1 MSLTKSLVAGAT
13 FAAALT
19 AAVFTVCVHFE
30 ASGGVHLCRDACTP
44 AVVKEYGIKYG
55 LGVQSIDTFLCH
67 LDAFFRA
74 SLESPVLEFT
84 QLFLLS
90 VPVSVFVLLIESM
103 RDDKP
108 LVGFVPLLFTILL
121 QTISGALGGTLFWMP
136 FVVQAC
142 FGGSRQAKKTLN
154 QVDVEAALIAT
165 VGGYLAPTAWMFLTK
180 DSLAILVWQF
190 FPIYLSILQNGWKF
204 YKRNAPRQP
213 GFDLLQLSLFILS
226 GVGTISWF
234 YILKPHISNSILMD
248 IYNWAP
254 SWSIP
259 DRSTA
264 TLPSA
269 ALHILQYDALWMFG
283 SAILAGVFLMDTI
296 KEALFAIQTIPLFT
310 LLFGP
315 GAVIGGLWMYREMQ
329 LLINEQE
336 AAAKAAAAKKK

>member
-190 FPIYLSILQNGWKF
+190 FPHLSVYSSKWMEILQEERAAPTRFRPAPTLSIHPLWRWNHLLVLYPQTTYLKLHPHGH
-204 YKRNAPRQP
+204 
-213 GFDLLQLSLFILS
+213 LQL
-226 GVGTISWF
+226 G
-234 YILKPHISNSILMD
+234 SILEHSRPLD
-248 IYNWAP
+248 GNPPLCGIAY
-254 SWSIP
+254 
-259 DRSTA
+259 
-264 TLPSA
+264 
-269 ALHILQYDALWMFG
+269 
-283 SAILAGVFLMDTI
+283 SAIRCAMDVWI
-296 KEALFAIQTIPLFT
+296 CHPCRSVPHGHHKGGSFRHSDYST
-310 LLFGP
+310 LYP
-315 GAVIGGLWMYREMQ
+315 SLWSWCRHRGTMDVQRD
-329 LLINEQE
+329 
-336 AAAKAAAAKKK
+336 AAPY